1 MDASR
6 EDRRFSSI
14 AVFASL
20 VLHGLL
26 LWLLLHYVFDIVP
39 PPRAITV
46 TLVRPV
52 PPAPPAK
59 RPASARPGASMAMH
73 FSPAGDTTDLGA
85 DLGSTAGGSGNGQDG
100 LDAFDDAVRQRIE
113 AEKSYPAGP
122 PDMWMG
128 CVIEYQVTVNQE
140 GQLLS
145 YQIYPCGN
153 PFLESA
159 ARAAILTASPYPVP
173 PNFGGSQ
180 YTVFGSLI
188 YTHH

>member
-1 MDASR
+1 
-6 EDRRFSSI
+6 
-14 AVFASL
+14 
-20 VLHGLL
+20 
-26 LWLLLHYVFDIVP
+26 
-39 PPRAITV
+39 
-46 TLVRPV
+46 
-52 PPAPPAK
+52 
-59 RPASARPGASMAMH
+59 MAMH
-73 FSPAGDTTDLGA
+73 FTAAGDAA
-85 DLGSTAGGSGNGQDG
+85 DLGMNIGAPAGGGGNGQGG
-100 LDAFDDAVRQRIE
+100 LDAFDDAVKQRVE
-113 AEKSYPAGP
+113 AAKTYPAGP
-122 PDMWMG
+122 PDMWMD
-128 CVIEYQVTVNQE
+128 CVIEYQVTVNQA